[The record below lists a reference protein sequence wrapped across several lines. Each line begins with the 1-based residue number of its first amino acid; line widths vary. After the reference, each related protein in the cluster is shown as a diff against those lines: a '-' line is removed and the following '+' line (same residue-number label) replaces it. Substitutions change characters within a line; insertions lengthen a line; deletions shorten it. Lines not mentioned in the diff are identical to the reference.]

1 MSSFE
6 RFNGYLNPNQ
16 KSLHFLYRISLYL
29 IEYHSDHVLIP
40 YTFITQN
47 AVSRLHQVVTSSAAD
62 SLDGQLEI
70 AECHSE
76 CDQLNRARRIYSQ
89 LLKQYGNT
97 HPKVHLKYEEFL
109 SKYCND
115 VHQAEQNF
123 VKRLTFFCLPKHFI
137 TTSRGREFTRITH
150 RVEFLMPMKVKLID
164 AQRRRQ
170 RGNMDMD
177 DYKMNG
183 ISGFNQP
190 HGVNGQ
196 FGRNNNDLTMHQMDY
211 RNLENMWPTRL
222 FAVDAKH
229 RKAARKMVKQYFNDK
244 GQSDSYHFEY
254 SYRDIEQRAWYLIKR
269 CIYGQKGATRLQA
282 RLDLVTD
289 SEIQKELE
297 SEKHAIQFDKGIGSL
312 TMNNSNSTSPQTQM
326 HSSDSSQEPSLNKVK
341 SEELFDRFRSIGS
354 MVAFDDDEIR
364 DILDDLD
371 EATLIGA
378 LSMAPQMTISIIR
391 EQLELSDSEE
401 DNEKYLQQARV
412 CESVYQR
419 LEVLVR
425 VPSRCY

>member
-1 MSSFE
+1 ME
-6 RFNGYLNPNQ
+6 
-16 KSLHFLYRISLYL
+16 
-29 IEYHSDHVLIP
+29 
-40 YTFITQN
+40 
-47 AVSRLHQVVTSSAAD
+47 
-62 SLDGQLEI
+62 
-70 AECHSE
+70 
-76 CDQLNRARRIYSQ
+76 
-89 LLKQYGNT
+89 
-97 HPKVHLKYEEFL
+97 
-109 SKYCND
+109 
-115 VHQAEQNF
+115 
-123 VKRLTFFCLPKHFI
+123 
-137 TTSRGREFTRITH
+137 
-150 RVEFLMPMKVKLID
+150 
-164 AQRRRQ
+164 
-170 RGNMDMD
+170 MD

-183 ISGFNQP
+183 ISGYNEQY
-190 HGVNGQ
+190 NGQ
-196 FGRNNNDLTMHQMDY
+196 RVNDKFGRNNNNMNNMTMHQMDY

-297 SEKHAIQFDKGIGSL
+297 SEKHAIQFEKGIGSL
-312 TMNNSNSTSPQTQM
+312 TMTESNSNQTSPQTQM
-326 HSSDSSQEPSLNKVK
+326 HSSDSSQEPSLNKLK
-341 SEELFDRFRSIGS
+341 SEDLFDRFRSIGS

-378 LSMAPQMTISIIR
+378 ISMAPQMTISIIR

-401 DNEKYLQQARV
+401 DNEKYLQQARA
-412 CESVYQR
+412 
-419 LEVLVR
+419 
-425 VPSRCY
+425 